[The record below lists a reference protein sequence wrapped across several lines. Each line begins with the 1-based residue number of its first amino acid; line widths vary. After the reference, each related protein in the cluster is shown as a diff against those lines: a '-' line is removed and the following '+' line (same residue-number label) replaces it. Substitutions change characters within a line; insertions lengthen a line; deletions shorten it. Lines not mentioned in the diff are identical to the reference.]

1 MSMGRR
7 REKDLR
13 ALQNRC
19 KVLFPCITLI
29 LADCLVGCFM
39 LGYPCLLRFRGSLW
53 IGGLIRRS
61 HCTHRYGRY
70 LYADI
75 LCNFSWLNTPLAHME
90 ISVAACWLRSKYLC
104 NMSSVCLAA
113 EKN

>member
-1 MSMGRR
+1 MSKGRR
-7 REKDLR
+7 REKDLK

-19 KVLFPCITLI
+19 KVLFLCINLI

-39 LGYPCLLRFRGSLW
+39 LGYPCLLRFRGSLR

-61 HCTHRYGRY
+61 RCTHRYSRC

-75 LCNFSWLNTPLAHME
+75 LCNFSWLNKPLAHKE
-90 ISVAACWLRSKYLC
+90 ISVAVCRLRSKYLC